1 MRIPDGKIESIE
13 ALRFFA
19 ALLVVLYHANF
30 NLPIPAGM
38 TRVDMTGPLTWF
50 QNGNVGVDIFFVI
63 SGFVMYTSSV
73 RRKVFD
79 AVGFL
84 RDRFW
89 RIFPVL
95 WAALLAKMALEGVNI
110 VTGLGDVMISHL
122 HPSLIAMQFLLIPLP
137 SELLLVL
144 QTWTLSLEML
154 FYLVFAL
161 GFLRGGLKGV
171 AVGVLAWYAACIVYV
186 SWFKEAAPAI
196 YHALDPVILE
206 FLYGAIIG
214 RIYMTGR
221 TPFGMA
227 ALVVGLVSLLIMTF
241 GVGHYFATGIPREY
255 GLGIPAALLVYG
267 LTAVNFRTPR
277 ILLLGGQSSYVLY
290 LFHNMIMGV
299 TAAMAWIL
307 FDVRIWDSSQQWLGF
322 IPVVVA
328 VIVAGFLNVYLENP
342 FQKWRRDRKRAKLA
356 QVEAE
361 IAAGHGPATAVRTKA
376 VAGDR

>member
-1 MRIPDGKIESIE
+1 
-13 ALRFFA
+13 
-19 ALLVVLYHANF
+19 
-30 NLPIPAGM
+30 
-38 TRVDMTGPLTWF
+38 
-50 QNGNVGVDIFFVI
+50 
-63 SGFVMYTSSV
+63 MYTSSV

-95 WAALLAKMALEGVNI
+95 WAALLVKMALEGVNI
-110 VTGLGDVMISHL
+110 VTGMGDAMMNDV
-122 HPSLIAMQFLLIPLP
+122 HPGLIALQFLLVPMP
-137 SELLLVL
+137 TEYLLVFP
-144 QTWTLSLEML
+144 TWTLSMEIM
-154 FYLVFAL
+154 FYMIFAV
-161 GFLRGGLKGV
+161 GFLRAGLKGV

-186 SWFKEAAPAI
+186 TWFKEAAPAI

-221 TPFGMA
+221 TPFGWP
-227 ALVVGLVSLLIMTF
+227 ALIIGLGGLLIMTF
-241 GVGHYFATGIPREY
+241 GVGLYYATGIPREY

-267 LTAVNFRTPR
+267 LTAVNFRVPQ
-277 ILLLGGQSSYVLY
+277 ILLLGGRTSYVLY
-290 LFHNMIMGV
+290 LFHDMILGV
-299 TAAMAWIL
+299 TAAATGIL
-307 FDVRIWDSSQQWLGF
+307 FGVRIWDPSQQWLGF

-356 QVEAE
+356 QVKAE
-361 IAAGHGPATAVRTKA
+361 IAAGHGAATAVRTEA